1 MAIVSK
7 PNYAVGIWASNGD
20 IAAQTSEKIEQGHIV
35 EIPLKETMN
44 WIQNRQDVGIV
55 YGFQQGIPE
64 WDFQTEYPTNAYTKR
79 SGNIYK
85 ALSANVDKD
94 PTTNTSIWRLAF
106 DTYGSSA
113 AVQAQV
119 DLIKTQ
125 EGYLDL
131 YVSKAN
137 PEMTGK
143 CLGVSYSAAVGI
155 PVESTD
161 IYGYTFTGYNNK
173 GLFLDSSGTPIITDG
188 SDNFKFKNV
197 LDDDSIVRLKDLKEY
212 LEFYKV
218 GDLYLTIDTS
228 NPVDRLGYGT
238 WTRFGEGRAIVGVS
252 SANSSNPAWTKYP
265 QSEFGAYENSVI
277 FPTDNWAKN
286 GNEIKT
292 SVSGRL
298 VVGSGYTET
307 QEILESLTQT
317 NELRTQVINNVQPS
331 ITVNIW
337 LRTG

>member
-125 EGYLDL
+125 EGYLNL

-143 CLGVSYSAAVGI
+143 CLGVSYSAAVGV
-155 PVESTD
+155 PFESTD

-173 GLFLDSSGTPIITDG
+173 GLFLDSSGTPVITDG

-197 LDDDSIVRLKDLKEY
+197 LDEDSVVRLKDLKEY

-218 GDLYLTIDTS
+218 GDLYLTTDS
-228 NPVDRLGYGT
+228 ANPSSRLGYGM
-238 WTRFGEGRAIVGVS
+238 WERYAEGQAIVGVS
-252 SANSSNPAWTKYP
+252 EDNTKPLWTRFGG
-265 QSEFGAYENSVI
+265 SEFGEYSHVLTIPEMPRHR
-277 FPTDNWAKN
+277 FPINAVVSDSGGTARPSFSTISNAAGDVFTDYL
-286 GNEIKT
+286 GNDAAH
-292 SVSGRL
+292 
-298 VVGSGYTET
+298 
-307 QEILESLTQT
+307 
-317 NELRTQVINNVQPS
+317 NNVQPS
-331 ITVNIW
+331 ITVYVW
-337 LRTG
+337 RRTS

>member
-85 ALSANVDKD
+85 ALSANIDKD

-137 PEMTGK
+137 PAMTGK

-188 SDNFKFKNV
+188 SNNFKFKNV
-197 LDDDSIVRLKDLKEY
+197 LDDDSVVRLKDLKEY

-218 GDLYLTIDTS
+218 GDLYLTTDS
-228 NPVDRLGYGT
+228 ANPSSRLGYGI
-238 WTRFGEGRAIVGVS
+238 WERYAEGQAIVGVS
-252 SANSSNPAWTKYP
+252 NDNTKPLWTRFGG
-265 QSEFGAYENSVI
+265 SEFGEYSHVLTIPEMPRHR
-277 FPTDNWAKN
+277 FPINAVVSDSGGTARPSFDTVSNAAGDVFTDYL
-286 GNEIKT
+286 GNDT
-292 SVSGRL
+292 AH
-298 VVGSGYTET
+298 
-307 QEILESLTQT
+307 
-317 NELRTQVINNVQPS
+317 NNVQPS
-331 ITVNIW
+331 ITVYIW
-337 LRTG
+337 RRTS

>member
-85 ALSANVDKD
+85 ALSANIDKD

-106 DTYGSSA
+106 DNYGSSA

-131 YVSKAN
+131 YVSKEN
-137 PEMTGK
+137 PVMNGK
-143 CLGVSYSAAVGI
+143 CLGVSYSAAIGI

-161 IYGYTFTGYNNK
+161 IYGYAFTGYNNK
-173 GLFLDSSGTPIITDG
+173 GLFLDSSGIPTVVDG
-188 SDNFKFKNV
+188 TNTFKFKNT
-197 LDDDSIVRLKDLKEY
+197 LDEDSLIRLKDLREY
-212 LEFYKV
+212 LEIYKV
-218 GDLYLTIDTS
+218 GDLYLTIDST
-228 NPVDRLGYGT
+228 NPSTRLGYGT
-238 WTRFGEGRAIVGVS
+238 WVRYAQGRAIVGVS
-252 SANSSNPAWTKYP
+252 DTSSTSPYWTKFA
-265 QSEFGAYENSVI
+265 QSEFGEYEHKLDI
-277 FPTDNWAKN
+277 EEMPKHRHKLGDALGT
-286 GNEIKT
+286 T
-292 SVSGRL
+292 
-298 VVGSGYTET
+298 GSGVSPDLNGSQPNLNDSPAIGYEGGDKPH
-307 QEILESLTQT
+307 
-317 NELRTQVINNVQPS
+317 NNVQPS

-337 LRTG
+337 LRTA